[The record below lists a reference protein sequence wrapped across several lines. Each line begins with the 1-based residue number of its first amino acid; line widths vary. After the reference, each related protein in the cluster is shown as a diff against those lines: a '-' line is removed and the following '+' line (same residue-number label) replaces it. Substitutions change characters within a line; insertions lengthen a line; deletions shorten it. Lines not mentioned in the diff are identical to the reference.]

1 MHDLVSKDIFER
13 LPERFRNRAREISFR
28 VSEIDALLRP
38 CKPGAIRDAVL
49 RICGQLRPQPEVKIE
64 DFAEEFKRACSDL
77 PEWAIS
83 EATNDF
89 LAGRVENHTGQFMPT
104 CAEFARHARSII
116 LPFIGE
122 KYGLRNEAE
131 RLLQRAEDEARR
143 HAIEIERMNP
153 EVRKR
158 VKAMVEAVTTG
169 SAKAT
174 TAITH
179 VTDDDTRKRLD
190 EMKKPRP
197 ELPSKLTESRIVK
210 GPRS

>member
-1 MHDLVSKDIFER
+1 MTELVPAYIFER
-13 LPERFRNRAREISFR
+13 LPERYRRRAREIAAR
-28 VSEIDALLRP
+28 VADIDNLLRR
-38 CKPGAIRDAVL
+38 CDGELLNHAGKRLA
-49 RICGQLRPQPEVKIE
+49 GQLRHQPEIQPK
-64 DFAEEFKRACSDL
+64 DFAAEFRAACSDL

-179 VTDDDTRKRLD
+179 VIDDDTRKRLD

-197 ELPSKLTESRIVK
+197 ELPSKLTETRIVK
-210 GPRS
+210 GSRS